1 MKLTKTLFERTEFT
15 VLTFIFLIGLF
26 LSLATNTFLTFN
38 NLMNILLDISGI
50 AIASIGITMVIITG
64 GIDVSTGAILGVTAF
79 FVGKLVETGA
89 NPVITVFVA
98 IVVGA
103 LLGSINGALV
113 SYGNIPPIITT
124 LGTMN
129 IYRAATF
136 TLLQGKWINLLQA
149 PQTIT
154 PIGLGRVSG
163 IPVPFLIAL
172 VLITIASYFLY
183 KRATGRYIYA
193 IGGGLEAARLAGINI
208 NSVRVFI
215 YGLTGVVVAMSS
227 VIYVART
234 KIVQANTGSG
244 FELDVIAATV
254 LGGTSILGGKG
265 SVVGSL
271 LGALLVGMIKN
282 GLTLMSRHI
291 SGFMEGMVVGTLIIV
306 MVLIDIYRKKRTV
319 N

>member
-1 MKLTKTLFERTEFT
+1 MKLTKTIFARTEFT
-15 VLTFIFLIGLF
+15 VLAFVVLVGLF
-26 LSLATNTFLTFN
+26 LSVTTSTFLTFN
-38 NLMNILLDISGI
+38 NLMNVLLDISGI
-50 AIASIGITMVIITG
+50 AIGSIGITMVIITG

-79 FVGKLVETGA
+79 FIGKLVAAGT
-89 NPVITVFVA
+89 NPILTVLVA
-98 IVVGA
+98 LAVGA
-103 LLGSINGALV
+103 ALGSLNGMLI

-124 LGTMN
+124 LGMMN

-154 PIGLGRVSG
+154 PIGLGRVFG
-163 IPVPFLIAL
+163 IPVPFLLALILIAL
-172 VLITIASYFLY
+172 ASYFLY
-183 KRATGRYIYA
+183 KRSTGRSIYA

-208 NSVRVFI
+208 NRVRIFI
-215 YGLTGVVVAMSS
+215 YGLTGAAVAMSA

-244 FELDVIAATV
+244 FEMDMIAATV

-265 SVVGSL
+265 TVIGSL

-282 GLTLMSRHI
+282 GLTLLSRQI
-291 SGFMEGMVVGTLIIV
+291 SGFMEGMVIGVLIIV
-306 MVLIDIYRKKRTV
+306 MVLIDVYRKR
-319 N
+319 

>member
-1 MKLTKTLFERTEFT
+1 MTRTVSKIIERTEFT
-15 VLTFIFLIGLF
+15 VLVSIFLVGLF
-26 LSLATNTFLTFN
+26 LALTTKTFFTFTNLT
-38 NLMNILLDISGI
+38 NILLDISGI
-50 AIASIGITMVIITG
+50 AIASIGVTMVIITG

-79 FVGKLVETGA
+79 FIGKLVESGA
-89 NPVITVFVA
+89 NSVSTVLVA

-103 LLGSINGALV
+103 LLGSINGILI

-154 PIGLGRVSG
+154 PIGLGRVLG
-163 IPVPFLIAL
+163 IPVPFITSLVFIA
-172 VLITIASYFLY
+172 VASYFLY
-183 KRATGRYIYA
+183 KRPTGRYVYA
-193 IGGGLEAARLAGINI
+193 IGGGMEAARLSGVNI
-208 NSVRVFI
+208 NRVRVFI
-215 YGLTGVVVAMSS
+215 YGLTGAAVAMSS

-265 SVVGSL
+265 TVIGSL
-271 LGALLVGMIKN
+271 LGALLVGLIKN
-282 GLTLMSRHI
+282 GLTLLSRHI
-291 SGFMEGMVVGTLIIV
+291 SGFMEGTVIGILIIV
-306 MVLIDIYRKKRTV
+306 MVLIDIYRKR
-319 N
+319 

>member
-15 VLTFIFLIGLF
+15 VLIFIFLIGLF
-26 LSLATNTFLTFN
+26 LSLVTNTFLTFN
-38 NLMNILLDISGI
+38 NIMNILLDISGI
-50 AIASIGITMVIITG
+50 AIASIGVTMVIITG
-64 GIDVSTGAILGVTAF
+64 GIDVSTGAVLGVTAF

-89 NPVITVFVA
+89 NPGITVVVA
-98 IVVGA
+98 LVVGA

-163 IPVPFLIAL
+163 IPVPFLLALGLIA
-172 VLITIASYFLY
+172 IASYFLY

-208 NSVRVFI
+208 NTVRVFI
-215 YGLTGVVVAMSS
+215 YGLTGVAVAMSS

-244 FELDVIAATV
+244 FEMDVIAATV

-265 SVVGSL
+265 SVIGSL
-271 LGALLVGMIKN
+271 LGALLVGIIKN
-282 GLTLMSRHI
+282 GLTLLSRHI

-319 N
+319 H

>member
-1 MKLTKTLFERTEFT
+1 MKLTETLLERTELT
-15 VLTFIFLIGLF
+15 VLAFIFLVGLF
-26 LSLATNTFLTFN
+26 LSIATDTFLTFT
-38 NLMNILLDISGI
+38 NLTNILLDISGI
-50 AIASIGITMVIITG
+50 AIASIGVTMVIITG
-64 GIDVSTGAILGVTAF
+64 GIDVSTGAVLGVTGF
-79 FVGKLVETGA
+79 FIGKLVESGT
-89 NPVITVFVA
+89 NPVMTVFVA
-98 IVVGA
+98 LVVGA
-103 LLGSINGALV
+103 LLGSLNGIFV

-154 PIGLGRVSG
+154 PVGLGKVYG
-163 IPVPFLIAL
+163 IPIPFIIAL
-172 VLITIASYFLY
+172 VFITIASYFLY

-193 IGGGLEAARLAGINI
+193 IGGGMEAARLAGINI
-208 NSVRVFI
+208 NRVRVFI
-215 YGLTGVVVAMSS
+215 YGLTGVAVAMSS

-265 SVVGSL
+265 SVIGSL

-282 GLTLMSRHI
+282 GLTLLSRHI
-291 SGFMEGMVVGTLIIV
+291 SGFMEGMVIGTLIIV
-306 MVLIDIYRKKRTV
+306 MVLIDIYRKR
-319 N
+319 

>member
-15 VLTFIFLIGLF
+15 VLAFIFLIGLF
-26 LSLATNTFLTFN
+26 LSLVTTTFLTFN
-38 NLMNILLDISGI
+38 NIMNILLDISGI

-89 NPVITVFVA
+89 NAVMIVLVA
-98 IVVGA
+98 LVVGA
-103 LLGSINGALV
+103 LLGSVNGALI

-163 IPVPFLIAL
+163 IPVPFLLAL
-172 VLITIASYFLY
+172 VLIAIASYFLY

-193 IGGGLEAARLAGINI
+193 IGGGLEAARLAGISI
-208 NSVRVFI
+208 NNVRVFI
-215 YGLTGVVVAMSS
+215 YGLTGVAVAMSS

-244 FELDVIAATV
+244 FEMDVIAATV

-265 SVVGSL
+265 SVIGSL
-271 LGALLVGMIKN
+271 LGALLVGIIKN
-282 GLTLMSRHI
+282 GLTLLSRHI

-306 MVLIDIYRKKRTV
+306 MVLIDIYRKKRV
-319 N
+319 MN

>member
-1 MKLTKTLFERTEFT
+1 MKLTKTIFERTEFT
-15 VLTFIFLIGLF
+15 VLAFIVLVGLF
-26 LSLATNTFLTFN
+26 LSIATNTFLTFT
-38 NLMNILLDISGI
+38 NLTNILLDISGI
-50 AIASIGITMVIITG
+50 AIASIGVTMIIITG
-64 GIDVSTGAILGVTAF
+64 GIDVSTGAVLGVTGF
-79 FVGKLVETGA
+79 FIGKLVESGT
-89 NPVITVFVA
+89 NPVTTVFVA
-98 IVVGA
+98 LVVGA
-103 LLGSINGALV
+103 ALGSLNGVFV

-154 PIGLGRVSG
+154 PIGLGKVAG
-163 IPVPFLIAL
+163 IPVPFIIAL
-172 VLITIASYFLY
+172 VFIAIASYFLY
-183 KRATGRYIYA
+183 KRPTGRYIYA
-193 IGGGLEAARLAGINI
+193 IGGGMEAARLAGINI
-208 NSVRVFI
+208 NKVRVFI
-215 YGLTGVVVAMSS
+215 YGLTGAAVAVSS

-265 SVVGSL
+265 SVIGSL

-282 GLTLMSRHI
+282 GLTLLSRHI
-291 SGFMEGMVVGTLIIV
+291 SGFMEGTVIGTLIIA
-306 MVLIDIYRKKRTV
+306 MVLIDIYRKKL
-319 N
+319 

>member
-1 MKLTKTLFERTEFT
+1 MKLSKTIFERTEFT
-15 VLTFIFLIGLF
+15 VLAFIFLVGLF
-26 LSLATNTFLTFN
+26 LSIVTNTFLTFS
-38 NLMNILLDISGI
+38 NLTNILLDISGI
-50 AIASIGITMVIITG
+50 AIASIGVTMVIITG
-64 GIDVSTGAILGVTAF
+64 GIDVSTGASLGVTAF
-79 FVGKLVETGA
+79 FIGKLVESGT
-89 NPVITVFVA
+89 NPVITVVVA
-98 IVVGA
+98 LVVGA
-103 LLGSINGALV
+103 LLGSLNGVFV

-136 TLLQGKWINLLQA
+136 TLLQGKWINLLQS
-149 PQTIT
+149 PETIT
-154 PIGLGRVSG
+154 PIALGRVSG
-163 IPVPFLIAL
+163 IPVPFIIALILIA
-172 VLITIASYFLY
+172 ITSYFLY

-193 IGGGLEAARLAGINI
+193 IGGGMEAARLAGINI
-208 NSVRVFI
+208 NRVRVFI
-215 YGLTGVVVAMSS
+215 YGLTGVAVAVSS

-265 SVVGSL
+265 SVIGSL

-291 SGFMEGMVVGTLIIV
+291 SGFMEGTVIGALIIV
-306 MVLIDIYRKKRTV
+306 MVLIDIYRKKKV
-319 N
+319 

>member
-15 VLTFIFLIGLF
+15 VLLFIFLIGLF
-26 LSLATNTFLTFN
+26 LSLVTNTFLTFN
-38 NLMNILLDISGI
+38 NIMNILLDISGI
-50 AIASIGITMVIITG
+50 AIASIGVTMVIITG
-64 GIDVSTGAILGVTAF
+64 GIDVSTGAVLGVTAF

-89 NPVITVFVA
+89 NPGITVVVA
-98 IVVGA
+98 LVVGA
-103 LLGSINGALV
+103 LLGSINGVLV

-163 IPVPFLIAL
+163 IPVPFLLALGLIA
-172 VLITIASYFLY
+172 IASYFLY

-208 NSVRVFI
+208 NTVRVFI
-215 YGLTGVVVAMSS
+215 YGLTGVAVAMSS

-244 FELDVIAATV
+244 FEMDVIAATV

-265 SVVGSL
+265 SVIGSL
-271 LGALLVGMIKN
+271 LGALLVGIIKN
-282 GLTLMSRHI
+282 GLTLLSRHI

-319 N
+319 H

>member
-15 VLTFIFLIGLF
+15 VLIFIFLIGLF
-26 LSLATNTFLTFN
+26 LSLVTNTFLTFN
-38 NLMNILLDISGI
+38 NIMNILLDISGI
-50 AIASIGITMVIITG
+50 AIASIGVTMVIITG
-64 GIDVSTGAILGVTAF
+64 GIDVSTGAVLGVTAF

-89 NPVITVFVA
+89 NPGITVVVA
-98 IVVGA
+98 LVVGA

-113 SYGNIPPIITT
+113 SYGHIPPIITT

-163 IPVPFLIAL
+163 IPVPFLLALGLIA
-172 VLITIASYFLY
+172 IASYFLY

-208 NSVRVFI
+208 NTVRVFI
-215 YGLTGVVVAMSS
+215 YGLTGVAVAMSS

-244 FELDVIAATV
+244 FEMDVIAATV

-265 SVVGSL
+265 SVIGSL
-271 LGALLVGMIKN
+271 LGALLVGIIKN
-282 GLTLMSRHI
+282 GLTLLSRHI

-319 N
+319 H

>member
-15 VLTFIFLIGLF
+15 VLLFIFLIGLF
-26 LSLATNTFLTFN
+26 LSLVTNTFLTFN
-38 NLMNILLDISGI
+38 NIMNILLDISGI
-50 AIASIGITMVIITG
+50 AIASIGATMVIITG
-64 GIDVSTGAILGVTAF
+64 GIDVSTGAVLGVTAF

-89 NPVITVFVA
+89 NPGITVVVA
-98 IVVGA
+98 LVVGA
-103 LLGSINGALV
+103 LLGSINGVLV

-163 IPVPFLIAL
+163 IPVPFLLALGLIA
-172 VLITIASYFLY
+172 IASYFLY

-208 NSVRVFI
+208 NTVRVFI
-215 YGLTGVVVAMSS
+215 YGLTGVAVAMSS

-244 FELDVIAATV
+244 FEMDVIAATV

-265 SVVGSL
+265 SVIGSL
-271 LGALLVGMIKN
+271 LGALLVGIIKN
-282 GLTLMSRHI
+282 GLTLLSRHI

-319 N
+319 H

>member
-1 MKLTKTLFERTEFT
+1 MKLTKTIFERTEFT
-15 VLTFIFLIGLF
+15 VLAFIVLVGLF
-26 LSLATNTFLTFN
+26 LSIVTNTFLTFT
-38 NLMNILLDISGI
+38 NLTNILLDISGI
-50 AIASIGITMVIITG
+50 AIASIGVTMIIITG
-64 GIDVSTGAILGVTAF
+64 GIDVSTGAVLGVTGF
-79 FVGKLVETGA
+79 FIGKLVESGTD
-89 NPVITVFVA
+89 PVITVFVA
-98 IVVGA
+98 LVVGA
-103 LLGSINGALV
+103 VLGSLNGVFV

-154 PIGLGRVSG
+154 PIGLGRIFG
-163 IPVPFLIAL
+163 IPVPFIIAL
-172 VLITIASYFLY
+172 VFIAIASYFLY
-183 KRATGRYIYA
+183 KRPTGRYIYA
-193 IGGGLEAARLAGINI
+193 IGGGMEAARLAGINI
-208 NSVRVFI
+208 NKVRVLI
-215 YGLTGVVVAMSS
+215 YGLTGVAVAMSS

-265 SVVGSL
+265 SVIGSL

-282 GLTLMSRHI
+282 GLTLLSRHI
-291 SGFMEGMVVGTLIIV
+291 SGFMEGTVIGTLIIV
-306 MVLIDIYRKKRTV
+306 MVLIDIYRKR
-319 N
+319 

>member
-15 VLTFIFLIGLF
+15 VLLFIFLIGLF
-26 LSLATNTFLTFN
+26 LSLVTNTFLTFN
-38 NLMNILLDISGI
+38 NIMNILLDISGI
-50 AIASIGITMVIITG
+50 AIASIGVTMVIITG
-64 GIDVSTGAILGVTAF
+64 GIDVSTGAVLGITAF

-89 NPVITVFVA
+89 NPGITVVVA
-98 IVVGA
+98 LVVGA
-103 LLGSINGALV
+103 LLGSINGVLV

-163 IPVPFLIAL
+163 IPVPFLLALGLIA
-172 VLITIASYFLY
+172 IASYFLY

-208 NSVRVFI
+208 NTVRVFI
-215 YGLTGVVVAMSS
+215 YGLTGVAVAMSS

-244 FELDVIAATV
+244 FEMDVIAATV

-265 SVVGSL
+265 SVIGSL
-271 LGALLVGMIKN
+271 LGALLVGIIKN
-282 GLTLMSRHI
+282 GLTLLSRHI

-319 N
+319 H